1 MNIKLAIADSNE
13 DYLNRLINVLEKYD
27 QLSFSVYTD
36 RDSLEK
42 ALPEKNFDV
51 LLFDASVYEGQVSL
65 GKTTLGIMLL
75 DETECIPAGCKSF
88 PKIKKYQRISGIY
101 KKILELYAEKCGDI
115 SVLSDDKKTKTVAFY
130 SPVGGAGKTAMAL
143 VAAARLAMTGYKTF
157 YINLED
163 IASEDCYLPQGE
175 GKGMTEMLSCLR
187 TDINFAMKLQ
197 GLLQTKAENLFYL
210 NHFDSPN
217 DIYEMKPEELAELI
231 ALILKTGL
239 FDFLVID
246 MGISMDEK
254 AIRVYEA
261 ADRIVIV
268 EKSDAMASKKLET
281 FFRQTHIMQEYGKK
295 MSSLLNFVAGRINPE
310 TEQIPVIGRINL
322 VQNPD
327 AAQLIT
333 MLAGS
338 AAGDFVQALL

>member
-13 DYLNRLINVLEKYD
+13 EYLNRLINVLEKYD
-27 QLSFSVYTD
+27 KLSFFVYTD
-36 RDSLEK
+36 RNSLEK
-42 ALPEKNFDV
+42 ALLEKNFDV
-51 LLFDASVYEGQVSL
+51 LLFDTSVYEGQVSL
-65 GKTTLGIMLL
+65 GKTSLGIMLL
-75 DETECIPAGCKSF
+75 DETGSIPAGCKSF
-88 PKIKKYQRISGIY
+88 PGIKKYQRISGIY

-115 SVLSDDKKTKTVAFY
+115 SVLSNGKKTKTVAFY
-130 SPVGGAGKTAMAL
+130 SPVGGAGKTTMAL
-143 VAAARLAMTGYKTF
+143 TAAARLAMTGYKTF
-157 YINLED
+157 YMNLED
-163 IASEDCYLPQGE
+163 IASEDCYLPQGK
-175 GKGMTEMLSCLR
+175 GKGMTEMLSCLG
-187 TDINFAMKLQ
+187 TSTNFAMKLQ
-197 GLLQTKAENLFYL
+197 GLLQTKTENLFYL

-231 ALILKTGL
+231 ASILGTGL

-246 MGISMDEK
+246 MGISMDER

-268 EKSDAMASKKLET
+268 EKPDAMASKKLET

-295 MSSLLNFVAGRINPE
+295 MSRLLNFVAGRMNPE
-310 TEQIPVIGRINL
+310 TAQIPVIGRINL